1 MGLEEIRSA
10 VTACT
15 KCGLCKTRTNAVPG
29 KGNPNAKIVFIG
41 EAPGRTED
49 ERGEP
54 FVGSA
59 GKILDGALMKAGM
72 SRGDVYIT
80 NVVKCRPPGNR
91 VPTDDER
98 AMCRN
103 YLEAEIAAIDPEV
116 ICVMGNTASGSVLG
130 QANITANRGKIIEKD
145 GRRYFPTFHP
155 AATIYNRELL
165 RTFEDDI
172 ARLVGFLV
180 KDLVKREQST
190 LSEFRRE

>member
-1 MGLEEIRSA
+1 MDLNDIRRA

-15 KCGLCKTRTNAVPG
+15 KCGLCRTRTNAVPG
-29 KGNPNAKIVFIG
+29 KGNPNAKIIFIG

-59 GKILDGALMKAGM
+59 GKRLDDALKKAGM
-72 SRGDVYIT
+72 SREDVYIT
-80 NVVKCRPPGNR
+80 NVVKCRPPENR

-130 QANITANRGKIIEKD
+130 QSNITSNRGKIIERD
-145 GRRYFPTFHP
+145 GRKYFLTFHP

-172 ARLVGFLV
+172 ARLAGFLV
-180 KDLVKREQST
+180 KGLVRKKQST
-190 LSEFRRE
+190 LSEFGRE

>member
-1 MGLEEIRSA
+1 MNLDEVRIS

-15 KCGLCKTRTNAVPG
+15 KCGLCRTRTNAVPG
-29 KGNPNAKIVFIG
+29 KGSPNAKIIFIG
-41 EAPGRTED
+41 EAPGRSED

-54 FVGSA
+54 FVGAA
-59 GKILDGALMKAGM
+59 GKILTRALEANGM
-72 SRGDVYIT
+72 RREDVYIT
-80 NVVKCRPPGNR
+80 NVVKCRPPDNR

-130 QANITANRGKIIEKD
+130 QANITANRGKIIEKG
-145 GRRYFPTFHP
+145 GRKYFLTFHP

-172 ARLVGFLV
+172 SRLAGVVAKGMV
-180 KDLVKREQST
+180 KKKQTS
-190 LSEFRRE
+190 LSEFRGK